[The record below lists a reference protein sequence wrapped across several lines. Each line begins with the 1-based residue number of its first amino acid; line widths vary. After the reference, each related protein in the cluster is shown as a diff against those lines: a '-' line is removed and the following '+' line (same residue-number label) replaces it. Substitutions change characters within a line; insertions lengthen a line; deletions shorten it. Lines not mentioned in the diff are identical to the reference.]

1 MEAVISE
8 AAEHESRRQD
18 EGRSDEETG
27 ELVLARAVKYHR
39 DRDFLDKASRP
50 DPPPA
55 LRFDPPPALR
65 SDPAPALRFDP
76 APALRSDPPPA
87 LRSDPAPALRSDPAP
102 ALRFDP
108 APIRSVGPVRSCRS
122 CRSCRCLTTS
132 RRPDPLQ
139 SATPNAPRPIS
150 PRSPPSPL
158 AVWVG
163 ADPRSQVVQGDLPPS
178 GGSVAGAALGQ
189 SCPAS
194 DARVF

>member
-1 MEAVISE
+1 MEDSLGELWMEAVISE

-55 LRFDPPPALR
+55 LRF
-65 SDPAPALRFDP
+65 
-76 APALRSDPPPA
+76 DPPPA